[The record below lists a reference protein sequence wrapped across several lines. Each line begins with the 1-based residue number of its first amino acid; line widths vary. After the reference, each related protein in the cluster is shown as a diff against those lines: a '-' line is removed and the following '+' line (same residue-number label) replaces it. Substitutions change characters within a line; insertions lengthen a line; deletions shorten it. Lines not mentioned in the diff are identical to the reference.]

1 LNTTPIYQAFFL
13 IIKARPTPGAMNTG
27 DLDGANVNV
36 WVMATNVKAAVTTAQ
51 SHILGYAWIPQEVRF
66 AGEVT
71 GELIDAVDDL
81 EMRNHQEALRSGVA
95 AAFYGW
101 TKETLSPEFYEYRP
115 LGPPLDA
122 GKKEIN

>member
-1 LNTTPIYQAFFL
+1 MRQAFFL
-13 IIKARPTPGAMNTG
+13 IIKAQPTPGAMNAR

-36 WVMATNVKAAVTTAQ
+36 WVMAKNVTSAVTAAQ
-51 SHILGYAWIPQEVRF
+51 SHILGYAWIPQEIRF

-81 EMRNHQEALRSGVA
+81 ETRNYREALRSGVA
-95 AAFYGW
+95 SAFYGW
-101 TKETLSPEFYEYRP
+101 TKETTSPEFYEYRP

-122 GKKEIN
+122 GRKGIN